1 MSVKFPNLW
10 VGLNMLAITGLEAFQ
25 VLPESL
31 FSYVKG
37 IWVDDA
43 SKFSSLLFSSLLF
56 SSFHVNPLY
65 FINLK
70 FRHQ

>member
-1 MSVKFPNLW
+1 MKFPNLW

-43 SKFSSLLFSSLLF
+43 SKFFSSLLFSPLLF
-56 SSFHVNPLY
+56 SSFHVNALC
-65 FINLK
+65 FINLT
-70 FRHQ
+70 FRH